1 MNPSIMDLPLEKKLD
16 ALRQISERKLLKILD
31 SISGLKDLLIDPALM
46 KPLERFI
53 GVTAL
58 RKHGVEKIFRFEPG
72 SVSMVNSQ
80 RVFLV
85 YSEPQTVNQ
94 VLQQVQ
100 EELQKFPQ
108 GRPQRHHLILATGNM
123 GQCAVSRLVEEE
135 GLWGEVTLH
144 ALGWEFLKLD
154 EGIWSLEYR
163 NALKSLIIQN
173 DFTMIKP
180 IAKAIWSLQIVL
192 GKPVLTWAQGTL
204 AAKALNLVD
213 TFKWPKENTR
223 RSTDGGL
230 GCFVVVSRD
239 VDWPSALLTPVT
251 YTALLSKVMD
261 VRCGH
266 VPLPTSSEASSSS
279 SSASSMELSLK
290 TDPIYQHIHNLHFSS
305 VFPYLRE
312 QTKALQAEATSS
324 KGLSAAEMKQY
335 VKEKLSKTAA
345 TKKLLAQHIA
355 ACEAV
360 VEQSLHTAEGLALR
374 GKRGGLPLA
383 EDLLGQ
389 GLLSLE
395 QSLRLLALMSLGGV
409 HDEASALKSQL
420 LVCHGHKHLVTLD
433 AMEKCGLFGETESAS
448 SSGTSLVGRVAS
460 LTVSRKSSSLQIAR
474 RFKLCSSDDAPAPNP
489 RLPAQDMSY
498 VFGGEY
504 IPVVCRVVEWLIKGE
519 PISQIEEALKLLPGP
534 TIWQGRDGDQVP
546 QPPSLPVNPKTFFI
560 FFIGGV
566 TYSEIAAFQILEAL
580 TGAKIIVAGT
590 SILAKDSLATACS

>member
-1 MNPSIMDLPLEKKLD
+1 MDLPLEKKLD

-31 SISGLKDLLIDPALM
+31 SISGLKDLLIDHALM

-72 SVSMVNSQ
+72 SISIVNSQ
-80 RVFLV
+80 RVFLI

-100 EELQKFPQ
+100 EELQKFP
-108 GRPQRHHLILATGNM
+108 GARPQRHHLILAPGNI

-144 ALGWEFLKLD
+144 ALAWEFLKLD

-163 NALKSLIIQN
+163 NSLKSLIIQN
-173 DFTMIKP
+173 DFTMLKP

-192 GKPVLTWAQGTL
+192 GKPVLTWAQGSL

-223 RSTDGGL
+223 KGTGGGL

-239 VDWPSALLTPVT
+239 IDWPSALLTPVT

-261 VRCGH
+261 VRCGYVH
-266 VPLPTSSEASSSS
+266 LPTSEASSSS
-279 SSASSMELSLK
+279 SSTSSLELSLK

-324 KGLSAAEMKQY
+324 KGLSAAEIKQY
-335 VKEKLSKTAA
+335 VKEKLAKTAA

-360 VEQSLHTAEGLALR
+360 VEQVGSSFEFLHTAEGLALR
-374 GKRGGLPLA
+374 GKRGGLTLA

-395 QSLRLLALMSLGGV
+395 QSLRLGALMSLGGV
-409 HDEASALKSQL
+409 SDEASTLKSQL
-420 LVCHGHKHLVTLD
+420 LVCHGHKHLVTFD
-433 AMEKCGLFGETESAS
+433 AMEKSGLFGETETAS

-460 LTVSRKSSSLQIAR
+460 LTVGRKSSSLQVAR
-474 RFKLCSSDDAPAPNP
+474 RFKLCPSDDTPPPNP

-504 IPVVCRVVEWLIKGE
+504 IPVVSRVVEWLIKGE

-566 TYSEIAAFQILEAL
+566 TYAEIAAFQILEAL

-590 SILAKDSLATACS
+590 SILSKDSLATACS